1 MSHCGVKC
9 HVHGIRSFEK
19 LRDHLLFAVTDHHDG
34 ALQCPRCKNY
44 VCNICIRSYISLLHT
59 RLKSISYQLLKHQM
73 FKDMI
78 NTFSNYSNSNDND
91 KDGDDDSNNV
101 GIYNY
106 RNFIIYYYLLFC

>member
-1 MSHCGVKC
+1 MSHFSVKC

-19 LRDHLLFAVTDHHDG
+19 LQDHLLFAVTDHHDG

-78 NTFSNYSNSNDND
+78 KYLQEYERGVKKLNISQT
-91 KDGDDDSNNV
+91 KDRV
-101 GIYNY
+101 A
-106 RNFIIYYYLLFC
+106 LL